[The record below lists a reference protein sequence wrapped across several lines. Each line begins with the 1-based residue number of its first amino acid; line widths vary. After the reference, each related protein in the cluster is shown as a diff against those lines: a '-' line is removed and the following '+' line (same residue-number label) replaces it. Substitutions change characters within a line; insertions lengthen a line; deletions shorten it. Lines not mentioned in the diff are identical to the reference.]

1 MFWHVF
7 FILSFPGFPSAYA
20 EEQVSV
26 TIHDGNIYYSRDG
39 AEAITLTS
47 AGRDRAPILS
57 PNGKMI
63 TFIRKSFTQ
72 ADYLVGSQEDW
83 ETSAPM
89 ADQIWIIQTNG
100 QNGKLIVK
108 EKVLQDRPEGRV
120 AHISDES
127 LKFSPDGRSLY
138 FISDAWVTSGA
149 IHVVDM
155 ENASEKF
162 LLAGN
167 SIEVI
172 SRGERKGCLIVNQHR
187 YFLGGGSYDW
197 FWLFE
202 PNGTEIGPIGPDITE
217 SQKDVLG
224 LKV

>member
-1 MFWHVF
+1 MF
-7 FILSFPGFPSAYA
+7 FILGFLSMPSVYA
-20 EEQVSV
+20 QEQASV
-26 TIHDGNIYYSRDG
+26 TAHDGNIYYSRDG
-39 AEAITLTS
+39 ANAISLTS
-47 AGRDRAPILS
+47 TGRDRAPVLS
-57 PNGKMI
+57 PDGKI
-63 TFIRKSFTQ
+63 IAFIRRSFTQ
-72 ADYLVGSQEDW
+72 ADYLVGSPEDW
-83 ETSAPM
+83 ESPTPV

-100 QNGKLIVK
+100 QNEKLFVK
-108 EKVLQDRPEGRV
+108 EKVLQDRLEERV
-120 AHISDES
+120 AHIADGS

-155 ENASEKF
+155 ESASEKF

-187 YFLGGGSYDW
+187 YFLGAGSYDW

-202 PNGTEIGPIGPDITE
+202 PNGTEIGPVGPEITE
-217 SQKDVLG
+217 SQRDVLG
-224 LKV
+224 LNA